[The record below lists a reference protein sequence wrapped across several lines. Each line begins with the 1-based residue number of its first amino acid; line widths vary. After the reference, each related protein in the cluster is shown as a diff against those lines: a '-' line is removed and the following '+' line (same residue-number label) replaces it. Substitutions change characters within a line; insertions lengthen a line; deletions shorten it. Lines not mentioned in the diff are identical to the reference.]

1 MNLHNLK
8 PDEREVIKL
17 AKHFGKRAEK
27 LIQLGKLS
35 LEHQQVTES
44 CARLAEQV
52 LAHAAHREAV
62 LEKREKLR
70 KIVQDHATCPQ
81 CHKNSHLKLIGQA
94 RHEKG
99 WQSNKY
105 KCRRCNIQF
114 TWNRPNNPWDLLHF
128 MMDYVNEL
136 STQVTNETLPPETRQ
151 HSHTVINQLVQNIN
165 ELQPVLSQA
174 DEEFADMN
182 LREEEMI
189 RLLPNIKGYLQI
201 EKIKLDLGQID

>member
-1 MNLHNLK
+1 MTLHNLK

-27 LIQLGKLS
+27 LIKLGKLS
-35 LEHQQVTES
+35 PEHQQVTES

-52 LAHAAHREAV
+52 LAHAAHREQV
-62 LEKREKLR
+62 LEKREKLC

-81 CHKNSHLKLIGQA
+81 CHKNAHLRLTGQV

-99 WQSNKY
+99 WNSNKY

-114 TWNRPNNPWDLLHF
+114 TWNRPNNPWDLLRF
-128 MMDYVNEL
+128 MADYVTEL
-136 STQVTNETLPPETRQ
+136 SNQVTNTELPPETRQ
-151 HSHTVINQLVQNIN
+151 QSQTVINQLVQNIN
-165 ELQPVLSQA
+165 QLEPVLTQS
-174 DEEFADMN
+174 DEEFADLN
-182 LREEEMI
+182 LREEEMT